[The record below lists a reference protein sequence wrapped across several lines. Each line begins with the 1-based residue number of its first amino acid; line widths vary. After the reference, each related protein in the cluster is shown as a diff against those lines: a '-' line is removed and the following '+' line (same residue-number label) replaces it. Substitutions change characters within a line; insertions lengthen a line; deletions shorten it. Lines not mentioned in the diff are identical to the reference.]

1 MEKESLKGNIIMK
14 TREYWMPVGLSGI
27 MDYSHIEC
35 KEYPCETTSEEYTIV
50 VSVKE
55 ANKSKIVY
63 DVIVSDNIPDKA
75 LNNDLFMIQALEACG
90 AMEKKLVYYK

>member
-1 MEKESLKGNIIMK
+1 MEKHMK

-35 KEYPCETTSEEYTIV
+35 KEYPVESVKEGYSIV
-50 VSVKE
+50 VRIKE
-55 ANKSKIVY
+55 ANKNKIVY

>member
-1 MEKESLKGNIIMK
+1 MEKHMK
-14 TREYWMPVGLSGI
+14 TREYWMPAGLSGI
-27 MDYSHIEC
+27 MDYSFVEC

-55 ANKSKIVY
+55 ANEDRIVY

-75 LNNDLFMIQALEACG
+75 LNNDLFMLQALEACG
-90 AMEKKLVYYK
+90 ALNKTLVYYK

>member
-1 MEKESLKGNIIMK
+1 MKSKEF
-14 TREYWMPVGLSGI
+14 TFPVGMSGI

-35 KEYPCETTSEEYTIV
+35 KEYPVESVKDGYSIV
-50 VSVKE
+50 VRIKE
-55 ANKSKIVY
+55 ANKNKIVY

>member
-1 MEKESLKGNIIMK
+1 MK

-27 MDYSHIEC
+27 MDYSFVEC
-35 KEYPCETTSEEYTIV
+35 KEYPVE
-50 VSVKE
+50 SVKDGYSIMVRIKE
-55 ANKSKIVY
+55 ANKNKIVY